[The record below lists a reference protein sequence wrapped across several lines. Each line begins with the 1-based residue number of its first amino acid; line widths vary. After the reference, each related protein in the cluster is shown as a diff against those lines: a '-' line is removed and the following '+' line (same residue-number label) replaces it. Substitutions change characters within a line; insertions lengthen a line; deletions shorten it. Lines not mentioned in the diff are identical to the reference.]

1 MYDAPSES
9 PKDAAAQQNPYW
21 PIGVLAEARKQF
33 NEQDFQKVVALLHP
47 AVADQT
53 ASPAAVALYG
63 RAAVES
69 QNTAAFQWWLSQ
81 TDDQTRELSDYWAAV
96 GAHLLD
102 ERRFE
107 EATRALAEAID
118 RDPTDLASMSR
129 IRKSLATLGKDD
141 MAKLWVDRWTA
152 VYDLVVANNRVSS
165 SQPPNTDAIAEMVAM
180 MSGLDRPL
188 EALLWKS
195 LQIHYEHAPR
205 SEMEALNAQ
214 RKTLLASGQPF
225 PNQQSRLCGL
235 DINAYPIRK
244 LAVSTK
250 SAPQFAQ
257 NENEKAAPAQ
267 FANVAASVGFD
278 HTFRVESK
286 PIKQHFSIYQ
296 TLGGGVAVVDYDL
309 DGACDLY
316 LAQGGADPPSFA
328 GTISNQL
335 FRHEDDS
342 LTNRTAEAAAVETQ
356 YSIGVTAGDWNQ
368 DGFPR
373 FGNFKYRHQHV
384 NDQQR

>member
-1 MYDAPSES
+1 MYDAPTES

-33 NEQDFQKVVALLHP
+33 NEQDFQKVVTLLHP

-225 PNQQSRLCGL
+225 QLVGTDTERDSIGAKVSVICGQTKWNGWVIAGDGYLC
-235 DINAYPIRK
+235 R
-244 LAVSTK
+244 
-250 SAPQFAQ
+250 
-257 NENEKAAPAQ
+257 NENVVS
-267 FANVAASVGFD
+267 FGLG
-278 HTFRVESK
+278 
-286 PIKQHFSIYQ
+286 Q
-296 TLGGGVAVVDYDL
+296 TETIDKITVDW
-309 DGACDLY
+309 
-316 LAQGGADPPSFA
+316 PSGSQQVFENLQPDRRLLITENEA
-328 GTISNQL
+328 EPFTL
-335 FRHEDDS
+335 F
-342 LTNRTAEAAAVETQ
+342 ET
-356 YSIGVTAGDWNQ
+356 
-368 DGFPR
+368 PR
-373 FGNFKYRHQHV
+373 
-384 NDQQR
+384 